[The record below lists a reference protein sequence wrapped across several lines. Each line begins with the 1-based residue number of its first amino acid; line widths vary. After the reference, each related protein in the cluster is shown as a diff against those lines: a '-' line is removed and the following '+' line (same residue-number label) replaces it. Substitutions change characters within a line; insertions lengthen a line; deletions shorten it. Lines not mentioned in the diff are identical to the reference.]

1 VPNTACVKFHDA
13 LTVSLGNV
21 GTITH
26 VINDTGAQTAT
37 NTTPSN
43 VVSFP

>member
-1 VPNTACVKFHDA
+1 
-13 LTVSLGNV
+13 VSLGNV

-26 VINDTGAQTAT
+26 VINDTGGITPT
-37 NTTPSN
+37 DTTPSN

>member
-1 VPNTACVKFHDA
+1 MKFHDA
-13 LTVSLGNV
+13 LTVSLGGV

-26 VINDTGAQTAT
+26 VINDTGDVTAS

-43 VVSFP
+43 VTSYP